1 MHVVLQNAAM
11 RRVAGEAM
19 DEDTVAA
26 IWNSAW
32 TTTRGPKGS
41 NPELRALGEEQL
53 RRYVAGPAWQ
63 RASVVAVEE
72 TFSLALDHAEVR
84 GRWDRLDANGATATV
99 VDYKTG
105 PPRDE
110 EALRRDIQVRAYAV
124 AVSRRERSD
133 DVAVELHH
141 LQTAEVTRISFTREQ
156 LDTSYRYLSVTA
168 RDMAAAWRDGDF
180 PPHPSAWN
188 CPRCEYRTVCDEGRG
203 VEES

>member
-1 MHVVLQNAAM
+1 
-11 RRVAGEAM
+11 
-19 DEDTVAA
+19 
-26 IWNSAW
+26 
-32 TTTRGPKGS
+32 
-41 NPELRALGEEQL
+41 
-53 RRYVAGPAWQ
+53 
-63 RASVVAVEE
+63 
-72 TFSLALDHAEVR
+72 
-84 GRWDRLDANGATATV
+84 
-99 VDYKTG
+99 
-105 PPRDE
+105 
-110 EALRRDIQVRAYAV
+110 V

-141 LQTAEVTRISFTREQ
+141 LQTAEVTRVSFTREQ